1 MTLPPMTR
9 PLDVGRPDRFGRALF
24 SILSLAMLGT
34 LAELLL
40 LEHYDGWRQ
49 WIPVSVLAATALVLA
64 WQAWSPSA
72 GSARV
77 LRILMWLLIVAGVA
91 GVVLHVQGN
100 LEFEAELNPGMTGWP
115 LWLEVA
121 RGATPA
127 LAPGSLIPFGLLGL
141 LYSAHYRTLLSQE
154 P

>member
-1 MTLPPMTR
+1 MTLPIAAR
-9 PLDVGRPDRFGRALF
+9 QHDAGRPDSFGRAILA
-24 SILSLAMLGT
+24 ILSLAMVGT

-49 WIPVSVLAATALVLA
+49 WIPLTVLATTALVLM
-64 WQAWSPSA
+64 WQAFSPSVN
-72 GSARV
+72 SARV
-77 LRILMWLLIVAGVA
+77 LRVLMWLLIVAGVA

-141 LYSAHYRTLLSQE
+141 LYASRYRTLPSKE
-154 P
+154 S

>member
-1 MTLPPMTR
+1 
-9 PLDVGRPDRFGRALF
+9 
-24 SILSLAMLGT
+24 
-34 LAELLL
+34 LL

-49 WIPVSVLAATALVLA
+49 WIPLSVLAATSLVLA
-64 WQAWSPSA
+64 WQAMAPSA

-77 LRILMWLLIVAGVA
+77 LRILMWLLIVGGIAGM
-91 GVVLHVQGN
+91 VLHVQGN

-115 LWLEVA
+115 LWTEVA

-141 LYSAHYRTLLSQE
+141 LYSSRYRTLAPKE

>member
-1 MTLPPMTR
+1 MTLPPITR
-9 PLDVGRPDRFGRALF
+9 PQEAVRPDSFGRALLA
-24 SILSLAMLGT
+24 ILLLAMVGT

-49 WIPVSVLAATALVLA
+49 WIPLTVLAATALVLT
-64 WQAWSPSA
+64 WQAAAPSVL
-72 GSARV
+72 SARV
-77 LRILMWLLIVAGVA
+77 LRVLMWLLIVAGVA

-115 LWLEVA
+115 LWWEVA

-141 LYSAHYRTLLSQE
+141 LYAARSRTLPSKE
-154 P
+154 S

>member
-1 MTLPPMTR
+1 MSLASTTR
-9 PLDVGRPDRFGRALF
+9 QQEVSRPDPFGRAIL
-24 SILSLAMLGT
+24 SILALAMVGT

-49 WIPVSVLAATALVLA
+49 WMPLSVLAATSLVLA
-64 WQAWSPSA
+64 WQAMAPSA

-77 LRILMWLLIVAGVA
+77 LRILMWLLIVGGIAGM
-91 GVVLHVQGN
+91 VLHVQGN

-115 LWLEVA
+115 LWIEVA

-127 LAPGSLIPFGLLGL
+127 LAPGSLVPFGLLGL
-141 LYSAHYRTLLSQE
+141 LYSARSRTLTSQE